1 MNTLMKKILYP
12 IFITFIALLFQNCE
26 PDFDIYAD
34 NRDITIAYALL
45 DVHDSIHYVKVYKG
59 FQSTGSPLDDA
70 QNMENLYYFDKITV
84 TLEEY
89 QGKELIQSIVLDTT
103 TSIPRENGTFAAPQ
117 QLLYTNNIPFTLDPT
132 ATYKLKIVNNE
143 TGKVTEGKA
152 DIVNDFAIRYP
163 YAMAPMNLLASSAE
177 IQFDAAVNATAYQV
191 YFKFHY
197 LEKKKATGEITRK
210 TLVRDLTSAGFV
222 YAGNAQNGKYAKKF
236 SPYDFYKHLL
246 NELEVDESVVR
257 YKDGAECIEV
267 EVWAGGSDYVK
278 YLEVNKPSTSLV
290 QDRLEYTNLICP
302 TDENFVTSYGI
313 FSSRTMKERFYDM
326 TNFSEDTL
334 VMATRM
340 RKLGFDYYRN
350 L

>member
-1 MNTLMKKILYP
+1 MKKILYP

-132 ATYKLKIVNNE
+132 YLPYNIAKQFHLQNFLTQTPHLKCIVS
-143 TGKVTEGKA
+143 TELYA
-152 DIVNDFAIRYP
+152 NHNVNID
-163 YAMAPMNLLASSAE
+163 
-177 IQFDAAVNATAYQV
+177 
-191 YFKFHY
+191 Y
-197 LEKKKATGEITRK
+197 LSQTIIHA
-210 TLVRDLTSAGFV
+210 
-222 YAGNAQNGKYAKKF
+222 
-236 SPYDFYKHLL
+236 
-246 NELEVDESVVR
+246 
-257 YKDGAECIEV
+257 
-267 EVWAGGSDYVK
+267 
-278 YLEVNKPSTSLV
+278 
-290 QDRLEYTNLICP
+290 
-302 TDENFVTSYGI
+302 
-313 FSSRTMKERFYDM
+313 
-326 TNFSEDTL
+326 
-334 VMATRM
+334 
-340 RKLGFDYYRN
+340 
-350 L
+350 